1 MWAAGGCIGLL
12 LLLLLL
18 KIPQEREALIQ
29 MIARFA
35 GVSSPVQLTLEVIFP
50 EVFSVALD
58 SLPSVNPQTNKPM
71 GFLKDTLET
80 PRKGCSAPLC
90 DFYFQTCLFSAI
102 QLFCL
107 LPKS

>member
-1 MWAAGGCIGLL
+1 MGLHLAVLGLL

-35 GVSSPVQLTLEVIFP
+35 GVSSPIQLTLEVIFP

-58 SLPSVNPQTNKPM
+58 SLSQLLQTNKPM

-80 PRKGCSAPLC
+80 PRKGCSAPLFG
-90 DFYFQTCLFSAI
+90 FYFQTCLFSAI
-102 QLFCL
+102 KLFCL

>member
-1 MWAAGGCIGLL
+1 MGLHLAVLGLL

-35 GVSSPVQLTLEVIFP
+35 CVSSPIQLILEVIFP

-58 SLPSVNPQTNKPM
+58 SLPQLTPNK
-71 GFLKDTLET
+71 
-80 PRKGCSAPLC
+80 
-90 DFYFQTCLFSAI
+90 
-102 QLFCL
+102 
-107 LPKS
+107 

>member
-1 MWAAGGCIGLL
+1 MGLHLAVLGLL

-35 GVSSPVQLTLEVIFP
+35 GVSSPIQLTLEVIFP

-58 SLPSVNPQTNKPM
+58 SLPQLTPNK
-71 GFLKDTLET
+71 
-80 PRKGCSAPLC
+80 
-90 DFYFQTCLFSAI
+90 
-102 QLFCL
+102 
-107 LPKS
+107 

>member
-1 MWAAGGCIGLL
+1 MGLHLAVLGLL

-35 GVSSPVQLTLEVIFP
+35 GVSSPIQLILEVIFP

-58 SLPSVNPQTNKPM
+58 SLPQLTPNK
-71 GFLKDTLET
+71 
-80 PRKGCSAPLC
+80 
-90 DFYFQTCLFSAI
+90 
-102 QLFCL
+102 
-107 LPKS
+107 